1 MKRFLKGFVICIFL
15 TTLLSC
21 CVFFSFNKP
30 KQIKAEVVSGAV
42 IGAGLLAVLGASF
55 FSLYGID
62 VNFEGMTSG
71 QVNDFFNS
79 YASSYINAQ
88 QIDNNMWN
96 TVTGAIESAYY
107 DQVTAMSKGL
117 ENTAEWSIAVGND
130 VADFFKGFAE
140 WFIEDNSLTDDSFV
154 NLYNSDSISIDDLS
168 YPLLTYF
175 SGYEGYSIDNSLGY
189 SVISSDSISYPIGVT
204 SIYIDSS
211 HRIDVTFNEPVDNA
225 NGYNQR
231 IYVRYYYNDTLVSSS
246 NKTGIISSPRNN
258 PNIPLNNVFQFSVY
272 NNQLVLVCL
281 ARSYLTS
288 HNFNYVYLTPSGGSA
303 SAFDI
308 SNFETSSISVEGAL
322 NEGYQDY
329 QDAINGV
336 LDDAG
341 TYEDG
346 VVVTGVGT
354 YEGVLTGEDLI
365 ENVLAGVAV
374 NEYTATLEG
383 AYENQEEAEK
393 DHEGTGSTSI
403 NVPSG
408 WVTISGL
415 QDFFPWCIPFD
426 LYNVISIFNASP
438 TAPQF
443 TWKMDFAG
451 RFAPY
456 DINIDLSDW
465 NVVAQIFRAM
475 VVIVFLIFLIIKTR
489 DLIKG

>member
-1 MKRFLKGFVICIFL
+1 MKRFLKGFVICICL

-21 CVFFSFNKP
+21 CVFFSLNQP
-30 KQIKAEVVSGAV
+30 KQVKAEVVSGAV

-62 VNFEGMTSG
+62 INFEGMTSG

-79 YASSYINAQ
+79 YAASYINAQ

-130 VADFFKGFAE
+130 VSDFFKGFAE
-140 WFIEDNSLTDDSFV
+140 WFIEDNSLTTSFSSI
-154 NLYNSDSISIDDLS
+154 YSSSSISIDNIDYPIIPYFTSYQS
-168 YPLLTYF
+168 YPLT
-175 SGYEGYSIDNSLGY
+175 SSLGY
-189 SVISSDSISYPIGVT
+189 SVISSSDSSYPVGTT
-204 SIYIDSS
+204 SINIDSS
-211 HRIDVTFNEPVDNA
+211 RRIDVVFQDPAVSGTNLT
-225 NGYNQR
+225 QR
-231 IYVRYYYNDTLVSSS
+231 IYVRYYYNDSLVSAS
-246 NKTGIISSPRNN
+246 NKTAVLYSPTSVND
-258 PNIPLNNVFQFSVY
+258 IPLYNVFQFSVY
-272 NNQLVLVCL
+272 NDMLVLVAL
-281 ARSYLTS
+281 SRSSNSS
-288 HNFNYVYLTPSGGSA
+288 HNFRYVHLHPTGASA
-303 SAFDI
+303 SEFSI

-365 ENVLAGVAV
+365 ENVLTDVAV

-383 AYENQEEAEK
+383 SYENQEEAEK
-393 DHEGTGSTSI
+393 EHEGTGSTSI

-443 TWKMDFAG
+443 TWKMDFGG